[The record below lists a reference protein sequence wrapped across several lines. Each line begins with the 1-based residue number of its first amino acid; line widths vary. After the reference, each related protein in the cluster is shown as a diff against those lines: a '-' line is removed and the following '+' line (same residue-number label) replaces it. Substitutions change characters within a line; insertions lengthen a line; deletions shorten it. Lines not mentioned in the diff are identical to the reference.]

1 MQSVIHGFLQQVSVN
16 TLSSSSMSRSG
27 TVPPSA
33 VSRKSVNDPN
43 ELQQVRTVNMLLYD
57 FWQGSSNEQFSIN
70 ELNSKYKLSQLS
82 KVNSHYI
89 DMNFAVG
96 ISAGS

>member
-1 MQSVIHGFLQQVSVN
+1 MQSTDAVIHGFLQQVSVY
-16 TLSSSSMSRSG
+16 TLSASSMSRSG

-57 FWQGSSNEQFSIN
+57 FQQSSSN
-70 ELNSKYKLSQLS
+70 NSKSFPL
-82 KVNSHYI
+82 
-89 DMNFAVG
+89 MN
-96 ISAGS
+96 

>member
-1 MQSVIHGFLQQVSVN
+1 MQSTDTVIHGFLQQVSVN
-16 TLSSSSMSRSG
+16 TLSASSMSRSG

-57 FWQGSSNEQFSIN
+57 FQQSSGNNTKSFP
-70 ELNSKYKLSQLS
+70 L
-82 KVNSHYI
+82 
-89 DMNFAVG
+89 MN
-96 ISAGS
+96 

>member
-16 TLSSSSMSRSG
+16 TLSANSMLRSG

-57 FWQGSSNEQFSIN
+57 FQQSSSN
-70 ELNSKYKLSQLS
+70 NSKSFPL
-82 KVNSHYI
+82 
-89 DMNFAVG
+89 MN
-96 ISAGS
+96 